1 MYLETENFI
10 SITLLLAT
18 IGLLISSLEILASR
32 ENYTPTGI
40 LSWNVLRLRSDIL
53 NNIIPLKIIDFIFD
67 TPYFFGVIVFRIICL
82 IGLIYAIFYHSNISF
97 PLTFIVI
104 SNFLINYRSSY
115 GCDGSDQML
124 TIVFF
129 IVCISSYFGLAD
141 VGNVCLIFIGCQSCL
156 SYFVSGVAKVAGK
169 KWRKGT
175 AVAEIL
181 SSQSYGNNL
190 IGSFLQKHIYLS
202 KLISWTT
209 VIFECLFTI
218 VLILPNHYLYFFLGF
233 GLIFHISIALLMG
246 LNVFVWAFVCTYPAI
261 IYTSFFIDSIFN

>member
-1 MYLETENFI
+1 MYLESENFI

-32 ENYTPTGI
+32 ENYIPTGI
-40 LSWNVLRLRSDIL
+40 LSWNVLRLRPDIL

-82 IGLIYAIFYHSNISF
+82 IALIYAIFYHSNISF
-97 PLTFIVI
+97 PLTAIVI
-104 SNFLINYRSSY
+104 STFLINYRSSY

-129 IVCISSYFGLAD
+129 TVCISSYFGLSH

-156 SYFVSGVAKVAGK
+156 SYFVSGVAKVIGK
-169 KWRKGT
+169 KWRKGI

-181 SSQSYGNNL
+181 SSQSYGNKL
-190 IGSFLQKHIYLS
+190 VGSFLKKHIYLS

-209 VIFECLFTI
+209 VIFECLFPI
-218 VLILPNHYLYFFLGF
+218 VLILPNHYLYFVLAF
-233 GLIFHISIALLMG
+233 GLVFHISIALLMG
-246 LNVFVWAFVCTYPAI
+246 LNIFFWAFVCTYPAI
-261 IYTSFFIDSIFN
+261 IYTSFSLNSILN